1 MAAVAETI
9 WSLLTNPTVVYLL
22 LVAGVWAVVL
32 AASIPGTGLP
42 EATAVICLALA
53 AVGFTQL
60 PVNLAGLGL
69 IALALILFVLE
80 FRLYAHGAFLI
91 GGTVAL
97 GVGSLLLFR
106 VENGA
111 AAALSW
117 VTVAGV
123 TFTST
128 ALFSFFIWK
137 GLAAQ
142 RLPKLQDLSRVVGS
156 RGIAQTD
163 VNGAQAGA
171 VYVAGE
177 SWSAQAD
184 DKILAGSP
192 IVVVAREGLH
202 LKVAKASKTE
212 AG

>member
-1 MAAVAETI
+1 MRRR
-9 WSLLTNPTVVYLL
+9 
-22 LVAGVWAVVL
+22 
-32 AASIPGTGLP
+32 PGRSP
-42 EATAVICLALA
+42 EARA
-53 AVGFTQL
+53 ARSREDETGSPPRDVR
-60 PVNLAGLGL
+60 
-69 IALALILFVLE
+69 FVQTDE
-80 FRLYAHGAFLI
+80 GVVVFL
-91 GGTVAL
+91 TVAL

-142 RLPKLQDLSRVVGS
+142 RLPKLQDVNRVVGS

-184 DKILAGSP
+184 DKIPAGSP